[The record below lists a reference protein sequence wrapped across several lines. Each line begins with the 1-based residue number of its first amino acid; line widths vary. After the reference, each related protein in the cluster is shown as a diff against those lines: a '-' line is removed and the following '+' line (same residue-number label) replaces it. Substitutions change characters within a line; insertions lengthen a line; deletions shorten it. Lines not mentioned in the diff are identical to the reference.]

1 VPAMARMTRRGA
13 LTLATIALA
22 GFSLGAAPP
31 PEIDV
36 DTHVLPN
43 GLTVLLSRDTRLP
56 VVAVEVRYLVGSAH
70 EVAGRSGFAHLFEHL
85 MFQGS
90 KNYDD
95 EYFKPFEKIGGS
107 VNGTTNTDRTNFF
120 ERVPKEYLEL
130 ALWMES
136 DRMEHLLDA
145 LTQAKLD
152 NQRDVVKNER
162 RQRYENTPYGMVWK
176 YFHENLYP
184 KGHPYQHTTIGSH
197 EDLTAATLDDVK
209 GFFKKYYVPRNAI
222 VTIVGD
228 FEREPTLELVNEYF
242 GHMPPGERSPLP
254 RASLPEAR
262 KDHIV
267 EKDDVKLPRIYLA
280 WHTPAL
286 YASGDAEMDVLASVL
301 SDGKTSRLYKPL
313 VYDKKVAKDVSAF
326 QVSRALGSM
335 FVVQATVAP
344 GGSVDELAKELDAAL
359 KNALAT
365 PPTTDEMLRAV
376 NGWRKSF
383 YGRVEGVISRA
394 QLLSTYY
401 HLTGK
406 ADYVANDLARYTKLK
421 AADVAKAADSYIL
434 LDAPLRIDIIP
445 EGK

>member
-1 VPAMARMTRRGA
+1 MLETKVRRWA
-13 LTLATIALA
+13 LTLATLMLALCC
-22 GFSLGAAPP
+22 LGAAPP

-36 DTHVLPN
+36 QTHTLPN

-56 VVAVEVRYLVGSAH
+56 VVAVEVRYMVGSGH
-70 EVAGRSGFAHLFEHL
+70 ERQGRSGFAHLFEHL

-95 EYFKPFEKIGGS
+95 EYFKPFEKVGGS
-107 VNGTTNTDRTNFF
+107 VNGTTNTDRTNYF

-176 YFHENLYP
+176 YFHNNLYP
-184 KGHPYQHTTIGSH
+184 QGHPYQHTTIGSH

-209 GFFKKYYVPRNAI
+209 GFFRAHYVPKNAL

-228 FEREPTLELVNEYF
+228 FEPKATLAMVEKYF
-242 GHMPPGERSPLP
+242 GHLDAGERTPMPKAALP
-254 RASLPEAR
+254 KAKKE
-262 KDHIV
+262 HIV

-286 YASGDAEMDVLASVL
+286 YEQGDAEMDVLASVL

-344 GGSVDELAKELDAAL
+344 GGSIDELATELEGAL
-359 KNALAT
+359 KTALAS
-365 PPTTDEMLRAV
+365 PPTEDEMLRSV

-383 YGRVEGVISRA
+383 YGRVEGVLSRA
-394 QLLSTYY
+394 QLLSTYF

-406 ADYVANDLARYTKLK
+406 ADYVAEDLARYTKLK
-421 AADVAKAADSYIL
+421 AGDVAKAAKDYIE
-434 LDAPLRIDIIP
+434 LDAPLRVDIIP